1 MCIRDSPHLITHE
14 ITSLVI
20 ADSIPMSATVFYQI
34 VIRIYMGLTLHQPMI
49 SHFDNSFSSAE
60 AAAEI
65 RVEGIVVAVT
75 TVTVVTLIIL

>member
-1 MCIRDSPHLITHE
+1 MIIQHHISNPHLITHE

-20 ADSIPMSATVFYQI
+20 ADSIPMSATVLYQI
-34 VIRIYMGLTLHQPMI
+34 VIRIDMGLTLHQPMI

-65 RVEGIVVAVT
+65 RVEGVVVPAT
-75 TVTVVTLIIL
+75 TVVLIVL